1 MRIAICEDIKA
12 DSQYL
17 YSLIKEYLKINSLIA
32 DIDIYSSSKS
42 FIENFEKNKYQII
55 FQDIYMDD
63 FNGIETAK
71 KKKKVDEEVS
81 IIFTTTSLDHGIES
95 YQVDATYYIVK
106 PVLKDE
112 LTKSMLKCQDIIDC
126 YAKTIEVM
134 QNRQLINI
142 RLKDINYIEAM
153 GHNSIIYLD
162 YDEIKI
168 NLSFGKLVKQLNNYP
183 FIVSHRSYLVNLTNV
198 IDKDENLFFMKNGD
212 SVPISKTYS
221 KEANDAFREFF
232 WNK

>member
-42 FIENFEKNKYQII
+42 FIENFEKDKYQII

-71 KKKKVDEEVS
+71 LIKQIDEEVS